1 MKIDLEY
8 IKDILTVFI
17 DAESAHITFADLK
30 SADIPYDDNDDI
42 NQKFLF
48 HYQILI
54 DNELI
59 SLSTLEVGNLKNMG
73 IYQSLDGQW
82 GVVMKDLRL
91 TQKGHDFAQ
100 SLANKEVFKKLKSE
114 FKDFPFKVIFDSGRK
129 LLEHT
134 AKKKMDKL
142 LES

>member
-30 SADIPYDDNDDI
+30 SADIPYDDNGDI

-129 LLEHT
+129 LLEHV